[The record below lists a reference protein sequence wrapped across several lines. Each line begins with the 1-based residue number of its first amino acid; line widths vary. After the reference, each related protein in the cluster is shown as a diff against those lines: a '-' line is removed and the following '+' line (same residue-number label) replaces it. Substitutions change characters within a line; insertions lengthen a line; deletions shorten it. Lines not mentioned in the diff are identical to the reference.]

1 MTKNIGKLINEAHE
15 LAEVYAMADKRNE
28 FRILSALIEEV
39 ENENT
44 SLATRNV
51 ATDPFRGLPAD
62 GCP

>member
-1 MTKNIGKLINEAHE
+1 MSKNLGKLLNEAHE

-39 ENENT
+39 EHEDT
-44 SLATRNV
+44 SLDRGQLATH
-51 ATDPFRGLPAD
+51 PFSRLPAD